1 MEEEVSP
8 QEDEVSPQEDEVSPQ
23 EDEATLM
30 EEGPPS
36 VPPESE
42 VPNEQE
48 DVRYVKMSTMV
59 MS

>member
-1 MEEEVSP
+1 MEE
-8 QEDEVSPQEDEVSPQ
+8 EVSPQEDEVSPQ

-42 VPNEQE
+42 VPNEVPPVQE